1 MMICKNKLKC
11 KIQMTRYA
19 RRKKGGKS
27 IHNLGRR
34 GDVAHGELLLRVC
47 VVCGNKYLGQMA
59 VGRWGSIGKS
69 ST

>member
-11 KIQMTRYA
+11 KIQMTRYVM
-19 RRKKGGKS
+19 RKKEE
-27 IHNLGRR
+27 NLSTTWA

-47 VVCGNKYLGQMA
+47 VVCGNEYLGQMA
-59 VGRWGSIGKS
+59 VGRWGSIGKP